1 MNPARKHKQR
11 REDLVSQQLRVPKA
25 SLLPVSIFEAVPGF
39 DRLTINLSCWNVL
52 LRSRTLHDYAHSF
65 ERCE

>member
-1 MNPARKHKQR
+1 M
-11 REDLVSQQLRVPKA
+11 SQQLRVPKA